1 MVYPRMLFLSE
12 MDWFTLSCDECR
24 ERNGLHSHVING
36 VKRNATVACDEW
48 TEMESFFLV
57 YYE

>member
-1 MVYPRMLFLSE
+1 MNGVKWNGILANCY
-12 MDWFTLSCDECR
+12 ECR

-36 VKRNATVACDEW
+36 VKRNVTIACDEW
-48 TEMESFFLV
+48 TEMECFFLA